1 MALCKTLENETTQ
14 QVFSKICLICVPE
27 TSWFET
33 VCKFEKFSLQV
44 QCYKVENRYSPR
56 PSCLI
61 RSPQCQRILESRPHL
76 SMGLMGS
83 LKDRYHLG
91 SVANELVIWN
101 VIGISLNFAQISK
114 KKNPIFKAP
123 RSNISLSKRV
133 SNHFTQNFSLI
144 FQQKIIFAFAKNFNE
159 NLLLIKQWMG
169 ILITHFP
176 LNFPSQESLVVFW
189 EIPHSFDS
197 HFQLCGSFFNGKL
210 NWFCSGDYWFNGNC
224 DLFRFGYE
232 HSREFKRISFKIYLL

>member
-114 KKNPIFKAP
+114 KKSNLQSTPQQYFPFKTGFQSFYAEFL
-123 RSNISLSKRV
+123 I
-133 SNHFTQNFSLI
+133 NFST
-144 FQQKIIFAFAKNFNE
+144 KN
-159 NLLLIKQWMG
+159 
-169 ILITHFP
+169 
-176 LNFPSQESLVVFW
+176 
-189 EIPHSFDS
+189 
-197 HFQLCGSFFNGKL
+197 
-210 NWFCSGDYWFNGNC
+210 Y
-224 DLFRFGYE
+224 FRFCE
-232 HSREFKRISFKIYLL
+232 KLQWKFIAH